1 MQPSRELQLGRRG
14 QLGREADRVVDGDR
28 LDRRGADVGHVVL
41 GAAGVGARVVQQH
54 HRLGGRDGLA
64 DPQHLAREVE
74 PAAQMQRDARER
86 YRRNRALLLA
96 LVREPLQKAG
106 HGLGRE
112 LEEVVEVRAH
122 RATPARGR

>member
-28 LDRRGADVGHVVL
+28 LDGRSAGVGHVVF
-41 GAAGVGARVVQQH
+41 GAAGVGARGVQQH

-74 PAAQMQRDARER
+74 PAAQRQRDARER

-96 LVREPLQKAG
+96 LVVL
-106 HGLGRE
+106 GLVRRQAFC
-112 LEEVVEVRAH
+112 VVLTLYNLRQIWFAW
-122 RATPARGR
+122 G